1 MTKTELQKKV
11 QVIRSQLD
19 MVTDEI
25 TDEQA
30 LQSSKLFKKWDSN
43 RVTYEA
49 GQRLNYNGVLYK
61 VLQPHTSQSDWTP
74 DTTPSLYTK
83 VLIPDENIIPEWVQP
98 DSTNAYMTGDKV
110 TFEGK
115 IYESLID
122 NNIWSPVSYPAG
134 WQEIKFET
142 EE

>member
-61 VLQPHTSQSDWTP
+61 VLQPHTSQLDWTP

-83 VLIPDENIIPEWVQP
+83 VLIPDKDIIPEWQQP
-98 DSTNAYMTGDKV
+98 DSTNGYMIGDKV
-110 TFEGK
+110 IYNGQV
-115 IYESLID
+115 YESLIN
-122 NNIWSPVSYPAG
+122 NNIWSPIDYPAG
-134 WQEIKFET
+134 WQLND
-142 EE
+142 

>member
-30 LQSSKLFKKWDSN
+30 LQSSKLFKRWDSN
-43 RVTYEA
+43 RVTYEV

-61 VLQPHTSQSDWTP
+61 VLQSHTSQLDWTP

-83 VLIPDENIIPEWVQP
+83 VLIPDENVIPEWQQP
-98 DSTNAYMTGDKV
+98 DSTNGYMIGDKV
-110 TFEGK
+110 IYNGQV
-115 IYESLID
+115 YESLIN
-122 NNIWSPVSYPAG
+122 NNIWSPIDYPAG
-134 WQEIKFET
+134 WQLNN
-142 EE
+142 

>member
-1 MTKTELQKKV
+1 MTKIELQKKV
-11 QVIRSQLD
+11 QAIRSQLD
-19 MVTDEI
+19 MVIDEI

-43 RVTYEA
+43 GVTYKV
-49 GQRLNYNGVLYK
+49 GQRLNYNDILYK
-61 VLQPHTSQSDWTP
+61 VLQSHTSQSDWTP

-115 IYESLID
+115 TYESLID
-122 NNIWSPVSYPAG
+122 NNIWSPIDYPAG
-134 WQEIKFET
+134 WQLNN
-142 EE
+142 

>member
-19 MVTDEI
+19 IITDEI

-30 LQSSKLFKKWDSN
+30 LQSSKLFKKWDN
-43 RVTYEA
+43 NGVTYKV

-61 VLQPHTSQSDWTP
+61 VLQPHTSQLNWAP

-98 DSTNAYMTGDKV
+98 DSTNAYMIGDKV

-115 IYESLID
+115 TYESLIN
-122 NNIWSPVSYPAG
+122 NNIWSPIDYSAG
-134 WQEIKFET
+134 WQLNN
-142 EE
+142 

>member
-43 RVTYEA
+43 RVTYEV

-61 VLQPHTSQSDWTP
+61 VLQSHTSQLDWTP

-83 VLIPDENIIPEWVQP
+83 VLIPDKDIIPEWQQP
-98 DSTNAYMTGDKV
+98 DSTNGYMIGDKV
-110 TFEGK
+110 IYNGQV
-115 IYESLID
+115 YESLID
-122 NNIWSPVSYPAG
+122 NNIWSPIDYPAG
-134 WQEIKFET
+134 WQLNN
-142 EE
+142 

>member
-11 QVIRSQLD
+11 QVIRLQLD

-30 LQSSKLFKKWDSN
+30 LQSSKLFRKWDSN
-43 RVTYEA
+43 GVTYEA

-61 VLQPHTSQSDWTP
+61 VLQPHTSQVDWTP

-134 WQEIKFET
+134 WQEIKFAS